1 MAGALQCEAL
11 RDAVEHELNG
21 QRAASSTPRMR
32 ERTPAPVSPKDVYN
46 SRSEEQRD
54 MYDQQHG
61 KKHFHDCSY
70 LREIAVVC
78 IE

>member
-1 MAGALQCEAL
+1 
-11 RDAVEHELNG
+11 
-21 QRAASSTPRMR
+21 MR
-32 ERTPAPVSPKDVYN
+32 ERTFAPVFSPKDVHN

-70 LREIAVVC
+70 LREIAVVS

>member
-21 QRAASSTPRMR
+21 QRAASSTPTMR
-32 ERTPAPVSPKDVYN
+32 ERTFAPVSPKDVYN

-54 MYDQQHG
+54 MYGQQHG
-61 KKHFHDCSY
+61 KSTSMTAATSVRS
-70 LREIAVVC
+70 LLSV
-78 IE
+78 

>member
-1 MAGALQCEAL
+1 MRGFARCRRTRTERSEGREQHAEDAGE
-11 RDAVEHELNG
+11 DV
-21 QRAASSTPRMR
+21 R
-32 ERTPAPVSPKDVYN
+32 EGAPKDVYN

-70 LREIAVVC
+70 LREIAVVG
-78 IE
+78 IELYGG